1 MDINTFLREKRLKE
15 ELKNKDNKKKNQQ
28 KDNFQEKCMDII
40 NKIIEIDKEKG
51 LALKNV
57 FTSSYSNVNIQK
69 KKLLGFYGQIVNEY
83 KTLKMSIPTEISQ
96 EVKKVANVIE
106 EKMGEIKE
114 HVEAKVMDKLD
125 KAVKVVKKVK
135 AAKAVKKVTKVT
147 KAKTAKVAKKKS
159 TKVVAK
165 KKATPVAKNT
175 KKTSKVTKKKK

>member
-28 KDNFQEKCMDII
+28 KDNFQEKCIDII
-40 NKIIEIDKEKG
+40 TKIIEIDKEKG

-57 FTSSYSNVNIQK
+57 FTSSYNNANIQK

-83 KTLKMSIPTEISQ
+83 KTLKVSVPAEITQ

-106 EKMGEIKE
+106 EKMGEIKDQ
-114 HVEAKVMDKLD
+114 VEAKVMGKIEQAV
-125 KAVKVVKKVK
+125 KAVKTAKGVKEVKKT
-135 AAKAVKKVTKVT
+135 TKP
-147 KAKTAKVAKKKS
+147 KTAKVAKKA

-165 KKATPVAKNT
+165 KKAKVAT
-175 KKTSKVTKKKK
+175 TSKSKKKISKTVKKKK

>member
-96 EVKKVANVIE
+96 EVQKVANVIE

-114 HVEAKVMDKLD
+114 QVEAKVMDKLD
-125 KAVKVVKKVK
+125 KAVKVMKKVK
-135 AAKAVKKVTKVT
+135 AAKTVKKVT
-147 KAKTAKVAKKKS
+147 KAKTTKVVKKKS

-165 KKATPVAKNT
+165 KKATPVVKTAK
-175 KKTSKVTKKKK
+175 KVSKATKKKK